1 LNVIYNLADLLNK
14 VAFGLIIW
22 AVAVSQSEEEK
33 TAKV

>member
-22 AVAVSQSEEEK
+22 AVAVGQSESDK
-33 TAKV
+33 TAKA